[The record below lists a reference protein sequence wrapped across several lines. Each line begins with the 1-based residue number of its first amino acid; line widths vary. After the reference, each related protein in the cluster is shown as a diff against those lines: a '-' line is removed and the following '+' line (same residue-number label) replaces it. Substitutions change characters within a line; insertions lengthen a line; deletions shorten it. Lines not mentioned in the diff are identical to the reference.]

1 MNKFIKILLITV
13 GILFLGG
20 AIFIGVVYSAFSFD
34 NMCRTK
40 YSSSVNSP
48 DKKFKVM
55 VFSLNCGAIS
65 DFSTQISIVKSE
77 YKLKDDDTG
86 NIFSGDSDHSL
97 AKMND
102 EVLDMNI
109 KWINDKTVEIIY
121 PKRARIF
128 KNKESLNG
136 IKIIYKV
143 DELNE

>member
-1 MNKFIKILLITV
+1 
-13 GILFLGG
+13 
-20 AIFIGVVYSAFSFD
+20 
-34 NMCRTK
+34 
-40 YSSSVNSP
+40 
-48 DKKFKVM
+48 M

-65 DFSTQISIVKSE
+65 DFITQISIVKSE